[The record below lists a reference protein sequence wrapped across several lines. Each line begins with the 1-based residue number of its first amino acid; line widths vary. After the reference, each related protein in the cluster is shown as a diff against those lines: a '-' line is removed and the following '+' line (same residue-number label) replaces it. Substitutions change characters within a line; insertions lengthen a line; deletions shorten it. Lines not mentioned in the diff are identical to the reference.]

1 MIDNAWQL
9 SASVISTIFK
19 AKRDLDGVKR
29 NYIIEIPEGKA
40 YNDYSKGYVQCD
52 MAVAKNH
59 LDYSYTLS
67 VKDDRSFS
75 MLSCREYCN
84 IDVCGGQLYMTYRD
98 NVSYNNPATA

>member
-29 NYIIEIPEGKA
+29 NYIIEIPEGKV